1 VRACIFTGD
10 LAAVPVRQPQW
21 AQDLRKIT
29 GRAIDE
35 FWFVGLRQTQPLADG
50 TRAFQPHC
58 DEHSRAVRV
67 ANVAFRL
74 AGAHLAPRA
83 AVRWALDVAG
93 SSIAEAIAACDPDV
107 VLLDAVWGDQ
117 LKPLVEKVVAAPVH
131 VTGGTP
137 SRSARPLTLGP
148 VDHSALVSI
157 VLPTHNG
164 SRYLKQS
171 IVSCLE
177 QTYPTLE
184 VIVVD
189 DGSREDI
196 RAIVDSCGD
205 SRVRYIRHERNRG
218 LPAALNTGF
227 LHATGRYL
235 TWTSDDNYYV
245 PSAIE
250 RLTRALQRNPQLGFV
265 YASMFIVDE
274 IGDARSQMQRALP
287 PSELMR
293 QNVVGGCFMYTR
305 QVYESIGEYDSG
317 ATLVEDYD
325 YWVRISKRFPMQRIL
340 DPLYYYR
347 YHQQSLTSKH
357 TREDVAR
364 RFDVVRQQ
372 NGVPVG

>member
-1 VRACIFTGD
+1 M
-10 LAAVPVRQPQW
+10 
-21 AQDLRKIT
+21 
-29 GRAIDE
+29 
-35 FWFVGLRQTQPLADG
+35 
-50 TRAFQPHC
+50 
-58 DEHSRAVRV
+58 
-67 ANVAFRL
+67 
-74 AGAHLAPRA
+74 
-83 AVRWALDVAG
+83 
-93 SSIAEAIAACDPDV
+93 
-107 VLLDAVWGDQ
+107 
-117 LKPLVEKVVAAPVH
+117 EKVVAAPVH

-196 RAIVDSCGD
+196 GAIVDSCGD
-205 SRVRYIRHERNRG
+205 ARVRYIRHERNRG